1 MSGLHTSGAS
11 FPPGKLPFD
20 LLGRLL
26 RGYTGRDERVLIGP
40 RVGEDAAVIAFG
52 ETCLVAKTDPIT
64 FVTDE
69 IGRYAIHVNANDI
82 AAMGAVPRWFLAT
95 ILFPEGRTNQ
105 ELVEGIFA
113 QLSAACR
120 ELGVSL
126 CGGHT
131 EITYGL
137 DRPIVVGQMLGEV
150 AKENL
155 VTTAGAQVGDEV
167 ILTKGIAI
175 EATSI
180 IAREREGD
188 LRSKYPQDLIDRCKD
203 FLHDPGLSVVRDAE
217 IAVAAGRV
225 HAMHD
230 PTEGGLAT
238 GLHELARA
246 AGVGLMIRKEAIPV
260 LPETALLCQEFGL
273 DPLGVIASGS
283 LLITLPP
290 EDSAPVIA
298 ALEEAGIAAAVIGR
312 VWERERG
319 VKLEMGGE
327 LVDLPRFERDE
338 IARLFE

>member
-1 MSGLHTSGAS
+1 MVKV
-11 FPPGKLPFD
+11 FPVGKLNMD
-20 LLGRLL
+20 LLMALL
-26 RGYTGRDERVLIGP
+26 ARYGSANERVVVGP
-40 RVGEDAAVIAFG
+40 GIGEDAAVIDFG
-52 ETCLVAKTDPIT
+52 DRYLVAKTDPIT
-64 FVTDE
+64 FATNE
-69 IGRYAIHVNANDI
+69 IGWYAIHVNANDI

-95 ILFPEGRTNQ
+95 ILLPDGKTGQ
-105 ELVEGIFA
+105 ELVEEIFA

-120 ELGVSL
+120 ELDVSL

-137 DRPIVVGQMLGEV
+137 DRPLVVGQMLGEV
-150 AKENL
+150 AKEKL
-155 VTTAGAQVGDEV
+155 VTTAGAQAGDEV
-167 ILTKGIAI
+167 ILSKGIAI

-188 LRSKYPQDLIDRCKD
+188 LRGKYPQALIDRSKD
-203 FLHDPGLSVVRDAE
+203 FLHNPGLSVVREAE

-246 AGVGLMIRKEAIPV
+246 AGVGLMIHKEAIPV

-283 LLITLPP
+283 LLITVPP

-298 ALEEAGIAAAVIGR
+298 ALGRAGITAAVIGQ
-312 VWERERG
+312 VWGRERG
-319 VKLEMGGE
+319 VKLEVGGE
-327 LVDLPRFERDE
+327 LVDLPWFERDE